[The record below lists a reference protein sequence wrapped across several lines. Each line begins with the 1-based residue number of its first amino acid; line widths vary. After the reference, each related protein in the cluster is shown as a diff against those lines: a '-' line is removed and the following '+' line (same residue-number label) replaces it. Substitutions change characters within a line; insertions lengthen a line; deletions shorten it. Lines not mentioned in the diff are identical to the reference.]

1 MSFVTLGILWVG
13 QQTQLNHLERSDRD
27 LTWIHLAFL
36 FAVTLMPFST
46 RLLAEFI
53 SHRAALLVYWSNIL
67 LLGALLYLSW
77 GRATKA
83 GLVKE
88 DIPAEAPAA
97 ICRRIVIAQMLYAF
111 GALLCIFNTYWS
123 IGFIVLVQL
132 NYAVAPRIGKRGD

>member
-1 MSFVTLGILWVG
+1 MW
-13 QQTQLNHLERSDRD
+13 DR
-27 LTWIHLAFL
+27 AGG
-36 FAVTLMPFST
+36 
-46 RLLAEFI
+46 
-53 SHRAALLVYWSNIL
+53 LVYWSNIL

-77 GRATKA
+77 GRATKP

-132 NYAVAPRIGKRGD
+132 HYQLARTIGKRGDSLGKR